1 MAIKP
6 GEIITYKDLTD
17 HFFNWIK
24 NSANLINVAE
34 TDEEY
39 NRKVPEQWRNFS
51 ERIVKERTG
60 VKESRPQSVG
70 ALVELDPQSKIERV
84 SINTVIEEFNAFMR
98 SRGLD
103 VPSVQNTQITTR
115 GIINFW
121 NNVAIFCSTNIVLV
135 SAGITLDGESVP
147 LVDKTVRRMYKSN
160 TSWPTAPSIGNSEL
174 IVASDV
180 TTMLSNL
187 EEVVNKVSK
196 MHQLIYK
203 ISAFSSSSSCCSS
216 SSSSSSSSIYIAYMK
231 I

>member
-1 MAIKP
+1 M
-6 GEIITYKDLTD
+6 
-17 HFFNWIK
+17 
-24 NSANLINVAE
+24 
-34 TDEEY
+34 
-39 NRKVPEQWRNFS
+39 
-51 ERIVKERTG
+51 
-60 VKESRPQSVG
+60 
-70 ALVELDPQSKIERV
+70 
-84 SINTVIEEFNAFMR
+84 
-98 SRGLD
+98 
-103 VPSVQNTQITTR
+103 
-115 GIINFW
+115 
-121 NNVAIFCSTNIVLV
+121 
-135 SAGITLDGESVP
+135 P